1 MISLKSTITK
11 KILNYFFV
19 NPQESL
25 YVNELSRKLSLDKR
39 NLVKKIKELETEGIL
54 VHETRGNLKLYAINA
69 SYHLYKEFRKI
80 IMTTVGVEEQL
91 RHLLK
96 GVAGVK
102 EAYIYGS
109 YAKNAMNTHSDID
122 VLVVG
127 SVGVVIVQKHIS
139 KLQREIDREISVTVM
154 TKTDFNRRVKAKDP
168 FIGGVLKQ
176 KHIKII

>member
-1 MISLKSTITK
+1 MIPLKSAITK

-25 YVNELSRKLSLDKR
+25 YVNELSRKLALDKR
-39 NLVKKIKELETEGIL
+39 NLVKKIKELEQEGIL
-54 VHETRGNLKLYAINA
+54 AHETRGNLKLYSIDTR
-69 SYHLYKEFRKI
+69 YPLYQEFRKI

-91 RHLLK
+91 RNLLK
-96 GVAGVK
+96 SIGGIK

-109 YAKNAMNTHSDID
+109 YAKNTMDTHSDID

-127 SVGVVIVQKHIS
+127 SVGVVTIQKRIS
-139 KLQREIDREISVTVM
+139 KLQRDIDREISMTVM
-154 TKTDFNRRVKAKDP
+154 TQVDFKRRIKTKDP
-168 FIGGVLKQ
+168 FISGILKQ

>member
-1 MISLKSTITK
+1 MIPLKSTITK

-25 YVNELSRKLSLDKR
+25 YVNELSRKLFLDKR
-39 NLVKKIKELETEGIL
+39 NLVKKIKELEAEGIL

-69 SYHLYKEFRKI
+69 SYPLYKEFRKI

-96 GVAGVK
+96 GVTGVK

-109 YAKNAMNTHSDID
+109 YAKNAMDTHSDID
-122 VLVVG
+122 VLIVG
-127 SVGVVIVQKHIS
+127 SVGVVTVQKHIS

-154 TKTDFNRRVKAKDP
+154 TKKDFTRRVKAKDP
-168 FIGGVLKQ
+168 FISGVLKQ